1 MEVTY
6 DVAEEDWEEEE
17 KAFNLRTQ
25 QKMLYRRRK
34 RLNK

>member
-6 DVAEEDWEEEE
+6 DVEEEDWEEEE
-17 KAFNLRTQ
+17 KSFNLRTQ
-25 QKMLYRRRK
+25 QIMLYRRRK